1 MRTLIFGLFAA
12 AALLV
17 SGCNSETAA
26 RQAFQSGNTYLSEQQ
41 YAEAIIE
48 FRKAIQLD
56 PRFGEARYKLA
67 EAYVNIGDTVAAY
80 SEQIRAADL
89 LPDNM
94 EAQLK
99 AATYL
104 LASGQF
110 RDAKTRALRVL
121 QREPRNVQALV
132 VLPDAI
138 TFGARQRIAAL
149 AVTHRL
155 PTAFDYRRYVVD
167 GGLLS
172 YGPDWVELARLVWG
186 TYVDKILKGA
196 SPRDLPV
203 QQPTRLEF
211 VFNLGT
217 ARALGLEV
225 PKSFLVIADEV
236 FQ

>member
-1 MRTLIFGLFAA
+1 MRTLIFGFLAGTV
-12 AALLV
+12 LLV

-26 RQAFQSGNTYLSEQQ
+26 RQAFQSGNTYLSEHK

-94 EAQLK
+94 DAQLK

-110 RDAKTRALRVL
+110 RDAKTRVLRVL

-132 VLPDAI
+132 VL
-138 TFGARQRIAAL
+138 GN
-149 AVTHRL
+149 
-155 PTAFDYRRYVVD
+155 
-167 GGLLS
+167 
-172 YGPDWVELARLVWG
+172 
-186 TYVDKILKGA
+186 A
-196 SPRDLPV
+196 SAGIP
-203 QQPTRLEF
+203 
-211 VFNLGT
+211 
-217 ARALGLEV
+217 
-225 PKSFLVIADEV
+225 SFS
-236 FQ
+236 